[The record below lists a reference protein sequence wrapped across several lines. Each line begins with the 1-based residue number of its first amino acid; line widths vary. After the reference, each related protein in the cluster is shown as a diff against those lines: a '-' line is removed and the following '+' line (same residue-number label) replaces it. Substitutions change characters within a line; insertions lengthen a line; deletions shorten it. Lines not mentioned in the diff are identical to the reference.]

1 MTLFWLKQEQHHQI
15 NKMRCRLVST
25 ESCLWVERKGMPS
38 SSVWQWP
45 VLHRYRHTWLR
56 ESVHGNQ
63 AEMGLLGATGSL
75 HLSAVLGAGR
85 QCFHYSALEIYRS
98 FENSVWLLLL
108 LPWKQTAKNGACFF
122 KLSIPS
128 HRFFTPFCRSC
139 KECLQGIAWQCDQR
153 GGRAETTLA
162 KAKFQK
168 DIPIVSIGKKAI
180 RKKV

>member
-1 MTLFWLKQEQHHQI
+1 MGGAERNAFLFSVAVACAASVQAHLAEGVSPRQPSW
-15 NKMRCRLVST
+15 NGAPRCHWFPALICST
-25 ESCLWVERKGMPS
+25 
-38 SSVWQWP
+38 
-45 VLHRYRHTWLR
+45 
-56 ESVHGNQ
+56 
-63 AEMGLLGATGSL
+63 
-75 HLSAVLGAGR
+75 GAGR

-98 FENSVWLLLL
+98 FQNSVWLLLL

-139 KECLQGIAWQCDQR
+139 KECLQGIARQYDQR